1 MSIQVLESKNLD
13 STSAQK
19 DLWEAIKKVISW
31 QQQAPPLVTVSR
43 DMLPLSF
50 AQERLWFRQAIEPN
64 MGLAYNIPLGLKIVG
79 ELNSFLLEESL
90 REIGQRHEV
99 LRTSFDFKEKNPY
112 QIIHPKNSFELS
124 KINLQLYPELEREK
138 KAMELIKEDIER
150 AFDLTEAPFF
160 RGTLFQLD
168 KSEYILLLTVHHI
181 VVDAWS
187 KGVLFEELATLY
199 EAFSQGK
206 PSPLPELSIQYADYT
221 VWQRQWL
228 KGEFKTELSNYWQEQ
243 LGNNLSI
250 LKLPY
255 DYSKST
261 VVNSN
266 SGYYKQLLPQKL
278 TQALKNLSRRE
289 GVTLFATLLT
299 AFKVLLYRYTEQND
313 IFVCSPIANRNRKEI
328 KGLIGYFVNLLIL
341 RTEFESNCS
350 FKELLAK
357 VRRVASG
364 GYAHQDLPIQEVI
377 NSSSTPVSQVMFAL
391 QNTAIHTLE
400 LPSLTVE
407 NLDLD
412 SGKADFDLYL
422 HLIKQEDTL
431 AAVFK
436 YNSDLWEEASIV
448 KMMAHYQTILGNIVS
463 DVECNLD
470 TLLPLSA
477 TEQEELSRKREQNLL
492 ASNKKTYIPPQNPI
506 ELKLAK
512 IWSELLDIESVGVED
527 NFFEIGGQS
536 LLAVNLFTKIEQE
549 FGKTLPLNSLFQA
562 PTIKQLAQILQES
575 ELLSWSSLVPIQ
587 PNGTKPPFFCIHGQQ
602 GNVLNLRKLSHY
614 LGSDQPF
621 YGLQAKGLDGKE
633 TPSNSIAEMA
643 TRYIQEIRTIQPH
656 GAYFLGGNSMGG
668 TIALE
673 MAQQLEA
680 QGEEVALLVMFDSFN
695 KNAFPRL
702 VLRQEN
708 YFSYL
713 FHNSLLKS
721 LVGEIREFCACKIG
735 QIIAKFYSFF
745 GRIIPPKLAVSLV
758 AEANMQAKRD
768 YTPQPYSGKIT
779 LLRAKEPAQFNKQYL
794 PTLQDWFERDYQHG
808 WGEVAE
814 LETYVVP
821 GDHYSIFNEP
831 NVSVLAAKLRNRLV
845 SNG

>member
-1 MSIQVLESKNLD
+1 MSVQILENQKQN

-19 DLWEAIKKVISW
+19 ELWEAIKKVVSW
-31 QQQAPPLVTVSR
+31 QNQAPPLVSVSR
-43 DMLPLSF
+43 NSLIPLSF
-50 AQERLWFRQAIEPN
+50 GQERLWFRQEIEPN
-64 MGLAYNIPLGLKIVG
+64 KALAYNIPLGLKIAG
-79 ELNSFLLEESL
+79 NLNSFLLEESL
-90 REIGQRHEV
+90 REICQRHEI
-99 LRTSFDFKEKNPY
+99 LQTCFDFREGKSY
-112 QIIHPKNSFELS
+112 QVFCPETNFKLS
-124 KINLQLYPELEREK
+124 KINLQSYPVLERENI
-138 KAMELIKEDIER
+138 ATELIKEDISQP
-150 AFDLTEAPFF
+150 FDLTKAPLL

-168 KSEYILLLTVHHI
+168 KKQYILLLTVHHI
-181 VVDAWS
+181 VIDAWS
-187 KGVLFEELATLY
+187 KGVLFEELGTLY

-228 KGEFKTELSNYWQEQ
+228 KGEFKTALSNYWQKQ
-243 LGNNLSI
+243 LGNNLSV

-255 DYSKST
+255 DRTKST

-278 TQALKNLSRRE
+278 TQALKNLSKRE
-289 GVTLFATLLT
+289 GVTLFATLLA
-299 AFKVLLYRYTEQND
+299 AFKVLLYRYTKQND
-313 IFVCSPIANRNRKEI
+313 IFVSSPIANRNRKEI
-328 KGLIGYFVNLLIL
+328 RGLIGYFVNLLIL
-341 RTEFESNCS
+341 RTEFKTNCS

-357 VRRVASG
+357 VRRVVSG
-364 GYAHQDLPIQEVI
+364 GYAHQDLPVQEVI

-400 LPSLTVE
+400 LSNLTIE

-422 HLIKQEDTL
+422 HLIKEGDTL

-436 YNSDLWEEASIV
+436 YNSDLWEEASII
-448 KMMAHYQTILGNIVS
+448 KMMSHYQTILENIVA
-463 DVECNLD
+463 DVDCSLD
-470 TLLPLSA
+470 ALLPLSA
-477 TEQEELSRKREQNLL
+477 REEEKLSEKREQSLL
-492 ASNKKTYIPPQNPI
+492 ASSNKTYNPPQNSL

-512 IWSELLDIESVGVED
+512 IWSELLNIESVGVED

-536 LLAVNLFTKIEQE
+536 LLAVNLFSKIEQE
-549 FGKTLPLNSLFQA
+549 FGKTLPLNTLFQS
-562 PTIKQLAQILQES
+562 PTIKELAQILQDS
-575 ELLSWSSLVPIQ
+575 TQLLSWSSLVPIQ

-621 YGLQAKGLDGKE
+621 YGLQARGLDGKE
-633 TPSNSIAEMA
+633 TPSNSIIEMA
-643 TRYIQEIRTIQPH
+643 TRYIAEIRTIQPH

-673 MAQQLEA
+673 MARQLEA

-708 YFSYL
+708 YLAYL
-713 FHNSLLKS
+713 FHNGFVKS
-721 LVGEIREFCACKIG
+721 LATETREFCDRKIK
-735 QIIAKFYSFF
+735 QIIAQFHLLF
-745 GRIIPPKLAVSLV
+745 GHTIPTKLAIARV
-758 AEANMQAKRD
+758 AEANMQAKCN
-768 YTPQPYSGKIT
+768 YIPQPYSGKIT

-794 PTLQDWFERDYQHG
+794 PTLQDWFERDYRHG
-808 WGEVAE
+808 WGEIAE
-814 LETYVVP
+814 LETHVVP
-821 GDHYSIFNEP
+821 GDHYSIFDEP
-831 NVSVLAAKLRNRLV
+831 NVSVLAKCLAL
-845 SNG
+845 SF